1 MGDQAINQGKESWWQ
16 VVYVTIPAAKF
27 IWNLVIYP
35 AASIIF
41 PTSQKP
47 IPKQAQSLLFSSFF
61 SLHPSHLFF
70 LLLSCQNLCR
80 MYSVNLPTLLI
91 CGSKYL
97 FLWLMCFL
105 LILFISLAPQQKIF
119 SYESIPTWQTQVWSS
134 WVVNVKIR
142 SDIFCFSFYWYS
154 FPTRSCFITL
164 MRVHTVISRNVIS
177 LLCVIHLNV
186 PLPKAKTYKASSTNA
201 AMCLS
206 SLCFALL
213 GPKYVYIT
221 NRKQQNPW
229 VLWSF
234 RLCPSWGTLQHFQPP
249 WARICTPQL

>member
-1 MGDQAINQGKESWWQ
+1 
-16 VVYVTIPAAKF
+16 
-27 IWNLVIYP
+27 
-35 AASIIF
+35 
-41 PTSQKP
+41 
-47 IPKQAQSLLFSSFF
+47 
-61 SLHPSHLFF
+61 
-70 LLLSCQNLCR
+70 

-177 LLCVIHLNV
+177 FLCVIHLNV